1 VLQLR
6 LIFGTLMAL
15 AVVAL
20 LLLDGWLARLTPPD
34 WYVPALGTNPGRW
47 LCNGAVC
54 AAVVLAFTLAATRE
68 LLRFAAATGHSD
80 PLPIVAYVFGAGL
93 VIGPYVTF
101 NLAPTARWH
110 DESWGMVWLA
120 VAVALA
126 FFLQTARRRFE
137 QAMVNLAATLF
148 ITFYGGGLAGYM
160 TKLRMEVG
168 GQQGVLLLLF
178 SIFVVKMTDV
188 GAFAIGS
195 LFGRHK
201 LIEWL
206 SPKKTW
212 EGLIGGAA
220 VALLCALGVGHWLH
234 RSGVATLR
242 EDAFGHLA
250 WLLVFGALMAVNAVA
265 GDLFASLLKRDA
277 AFKDS
282 GRSIPGMGGI
292 LDVLDSP
299 LLAAPAAWFFWT
311 RLAPLEPM
319 PG

>member
-1 VLQLR
+1 MLRLR
-6 LIFGTLMAL
+6 LIFGTLLGL
-15 AVVAL
+15 AVLTL
-20 LLLDGWLARLTPPD
+20 LLLDGWLTRFTPPD
-34 WYVPALGTNPGRW
+34 WSLPALGVNLGHW

-54 AAVVLAFTLAATRE
+54 TAVVLVFTLAATRE
-68 LLRFAAATGHSD
+68 LLRFATATGHSH
-80 PLPIVAYVFGAGL
+80 PLPVVAYVFGAGL
-93 VIGPYVTF
+93 VLGPYVTF
-101 NLAPTARWH
+101 NLAPTANWH
-110 DESWGMVWLA
+110 DESWGMFWLA
-120 VAVALA
+120 VGLALA
-126 FFLQTARRRFE
+126 FYLQTARRGYE
-137 QAMVNLAATLF
+137 QAMVNLAATFF

-178 SIFVVKMTDV
+178 TIFVVKMTDV
-188 GAFAIGS
+188 GAFAFGK

-201 LIEWL
+201 LIGWL
-206 SPKKTW
+206 SPSKTW

-220 VALLCALGVGHWLH
+220 VALLCSLGVGHWLH
-234 RSGVATLR
+234 LSGVATLR
-242 EDAFGHLA
+242 DEIFGHPT
-250 WLLVFGALMAVNAVA
+250 WLLVFGALMAINAVA

-277 AFKDS
+277 AVKDS

>member
-1 VLQLR
+1 MLRLR
-6 LIFGTLMAL
+6 LIFGTMLAL
-15 AVVAL
+15 AVLGL
-20 LLLDGWLARLTPPD
+20 LLLDGWLAGLTPPD
-34 WYVPALGTNPGRW
+34 WSLPGLGVNPGRW

-54 AAVVLAFTLAATRE
+54 TAVVLAFTLAATRE
-68 LLRFAAATGHSD
+68 LLRFAAATGHSR
-80 PLPIVAYVFGAGL
+80 PLPLVTYVFGAGL
-93 VIGPYVTF
+93 ALGPYVTF

-110 DESWGMVWLA
+110 DESWGMFWLA
-120 VAVALA
+120 VGLALA
-126 FFLQTARRRFE
+126 FYLQTARRRFE
-137 QAMVNLAATLF
+137 QAMVNLSATLF

-201 LIEWL
+201 LIVWL
-206 SPKKTW
+206 SPGKTW
-212 EGLIGGAA
+212 EGLIGGAT

-242 EDAFGHLA
+242 DADFGHLA
-250 WLLVFGALMAVNAVA
+250 WLLVFGVLMAVHAVA

-277 AFKDS
+277 DVKDS